1 MRNYLPIA
9 RATLPF
15 TSSKD
20 QSVAKKTKIFP
31 TENLATID
39 TTSSSEAK
47 IDKVKP
53 RRASTRS
60 KTVVPSKKGAR
71 KTRSSVAAAAM
82 AGPTDEEI
90 RIRAYF
96 ISERRRRFALPGD
109 ANSDWIEAKR
119 QLLSEIGPR

>member
-9 RATLPF
+9 RAALPF

-20 QSVAKKTKIFP
+20 QLWLRKQRFSQAKMWQRSTR
-31 TENLATID
+31 L
-39 TTSSSEAK
+39 
-47 IDKVKP
+47 P
-53 RRASTRS
+53 RPKLRSTRS
-60 KTVVPSKKGAR
+60 NKVTPSKKGAR

-82 AGPTDEEI
+82 PGPTDEEI

-109 ANSDWIEAKR
+109 AKSDWIEAKR
-119 QLLSEIGPR
+119 H

>member
-1 MRNYLPIA
+1 
-9 RATLPF
+9 
-15 TSSKD
+15 
-20 QSVAKKTKIFP
+20 VAKKTKISP
-31 TENLATID
+31 TENQATIN
-39 TTSSSEAK
+39 TTLSPEAE

-53 RRASTRS
+53 RPASTRS
-60 KTVVPSKKGAR
+60 KKVAPSKKGVH
-71 KTRSSVAAAAM
+71 KTKSTFAATAT